1 MFLSFLREACS
12 GIAIVPTKRKDLNAA
27 AKVFGWNILPRI
39 STVVSLCKR
48 VSSGAKAC
56 KKGEEELSFGAFFLC
71 FIKKT

>member
-1 MFLSFLREACS
+1 LRLSCS
-12 GIAIVPTKRKDLNAA
+12 GIAIVPTKRKDLNAT

-48 VSSGAKAC
+48 MSSGAKTC
-56 KKGEEELSFGAFFLC
+56 KKGERRLSFEAFFLC